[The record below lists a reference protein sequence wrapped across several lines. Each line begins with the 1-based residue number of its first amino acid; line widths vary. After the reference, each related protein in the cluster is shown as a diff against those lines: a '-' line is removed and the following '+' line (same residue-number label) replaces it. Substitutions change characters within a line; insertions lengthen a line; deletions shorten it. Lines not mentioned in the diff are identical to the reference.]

1 MENLIKMDKKIHRS
15 SIKDL
20 KTYYN
25 YVYKCSKC
33 NRNYGCDE
41 EEKQPYL
48 CPECEEEDKQ

>member
-1 MENLIKMDKKIHRS
+1 MENLIKMDKKIHKS